1 MTTNHGA
8 NLDIETAANQQDCK
22 EAALISR
29 IANGEEDALEQLYHI
44 YYNRLIRFISRS
56 HGRLDRMDEI
66 INEVMYVVWEKAE
79 TYNHNCRPS
88 TELRNFSYNK
98 VRKTFKVS
106 RFDESE
112 SLDAMASENPLFS
125 MDDPEIDKLEMTN
138 WLEAAMALLSLEQ
151 RTVIELTYFQGL
163 HYSEIAELMGCP
175 ENTVKTRMHHAR
187 KKLAPIL
194 LRLENIDLM
203 SGGKQ

>member
-1 MTTNHGA
+1 MTTNYGA
-8 NLDIETAANQQDCK
+8 NLDTETAANQQDCK
-22 EAALISR
+22 EAALITR
-29 IANGEEDALEQLYHI
+29 IAKGEQDALEQLYHA

-66 INEVMYVVWEKAE
+66 INEMMYVVWEKAE
-79 TYNHNCRPS
+79 TYNHSCRPS
-88 TELRNFSYNK
+88 TWIFGITYNK

-112 SLDAMASENPLFS
+112 SLDSMASENPLFG
-125 MDDPEIDKLEMTN
+125 MDDPAIEKLEMTD
-138 WLEAAMALLSLEQ
+138 WLEAAMALLSIEQ

-194 LRLENIDLM
+194 LRLENSDLI
-203 SGGKQ
+203 SGGKE